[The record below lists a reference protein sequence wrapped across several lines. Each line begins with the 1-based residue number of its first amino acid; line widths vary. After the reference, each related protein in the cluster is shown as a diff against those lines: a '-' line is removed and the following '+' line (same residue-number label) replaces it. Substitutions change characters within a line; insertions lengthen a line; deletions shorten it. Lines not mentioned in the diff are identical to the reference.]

1 MLQSRISGYRP
12 RHAIAG
18 AGAGA
23 GAGVGD
29 GRPGAV
35 PRLHGGIL
43 HRLEPERGLH
53 LGR

>member
-12 RHAIAG
+12 RHAI
-18 AGAGA
+18 AGA

-43 HRLEPERGLH
+43 HRLEPECGLH